1 MRAKPDMKPWVHTD
15 KSRMSSVG
23 AALTELVLALRC
35 GCAAPTG
42 LNKCVPMINPG
53 LAPWAMKMYRPCRAP
68 LRLPNQLLG
77 YFNVLALV
85 RGWHPCEATAK
96 CGARI
101 ILAPPFYQF
110 LFSTLG
116 RDTYFYRDCL
126 VNGRTGKRI

>member
-1 MRAKPDMKPWVHTD
+1 MRAKPELEPWVYTEGKED
-15 KSRMSSVG
+15 ELRQG

-101 ILAPPFYQF
+101 VLAPPSYQF

-116 RDTYFYRDCL
+116 RNL
-126 VNGRTGKRI
+126 

>member
-1 MRAKPDMKPWVHTD
+1 MRAKPELEPWVYTEGKED
-15 KSRMSSVG
+15 ELRQG

-85 RGWHPCEATAK
+85 RGATLLRSKSKMRCKSYSCTAFLS
-96 CGARI
+96 
-101 ILAPPFYQF
+101 ILILY
-110 LFSTLG
+110 ST
-116 RDTYFYRDCL
+116 
-126 VNGRTGKRI
+126 